1 MSLLISDFK
10 SDIPDATALTNYHCS
25 NFRAAGMLQG
35 HAREPTFLFFTWKLP
50 GQGKDDI
57 TYLQVQMLKM
67 GYDLHRFDTGRLLL
81 LFQNPAR

>member
-1 MSLLISDFK
+1 MQ
-10 SDIPDATALTNYHCS
+10 NYRCS
-25 NFRAAGMLQG
+25 NFRIAGMLQG

-57 TYLQVQMLKM
+57 TYLQVQMLQV
-67 GYDLHRFDTGRLLL
+67 GYDLRRSDTGGLLL

>member
-1 MSLLISDFK
+1 MLLLISDFWY
-10 SDIPDATALTNYHCS
+10 DIPDATALTNYHYS

-50 GQGKDDI
+50 GQGKDDV
-57 TYLQVQMLKM
+57 THLQVQMFQM
-67 GYDLHRFDTGRLLL
+67 GYDLRRSDTGGLLF